1 MGSLRHG
8 KMEQAGA
15 RNGLK
20 QTRISSRAP
29 LTQTYGKTKMTAE
42 DLQAKLTAYDKS
54 RSEQMSNMSSEQLEN
69 IKLNDTNVVHTNFN
83 LNKLNVNPYDKSG
96 TATSKGLGLN
106 APVVPEE
113 SISESTYTVSNP
125 VDPTLNRSV
134 DQSPPVVD
142 VPIKDFR
149 VNPNNKKRKGG
160 GKSTVTDVQTFFKPG
175 QRANLNPVDS
185 AYDPDDEQQISLTE
199 FNQAVRDY
207 DKFDARRKEIE
218 GEK

>member
-29 LTQTYGKTKMTAE
+29 LKQTTYGKKKFSAQGVH
-42 DLQAKLTAYDKS
+42 DALSAYDKS
-54 RSEQMSNMSSEQLEN
+54 RSSQLANMSKEQLAN
-69 IKLNDTNVVHTNFN
+69 LVHNDTNVVHTDFN
-83 LNKLNVNPYDKSG
+83 LNKLNLNPFDDSG
-96 TATSKGLGLN
+96 TPTSKGLGLF

-113 SISESTYTVSNP
+113 SISKSTYTVSNE
-125 VDPTLNRSV
+125 VDPSLNRSV
-134 DQSPPVVD
+134 DESPAVVD
-142 VPIKDFR
+142 VPLMDFR
-149 VNPNNKKRKGG
+149 VNPNNKKRQGG
-160 GKSTVTDVQTFFKPG
+160 GRSTVTDVQTFSKPG
-175 QRANLNPVDS
+175 PNG
-185 AYDPDDEQQISLTE
+185 DDQQISLTE

-207 DKFDARRKEIE
+207 NEFDARRKEIE

>member
-20 QTRISSRAP
+20 QTRISSKAP
-29 LTQTYGKTKMTAE
+29 LTQTTYGKKEFTAE
-42 DLQAKLTAYDKS
+42 GIHSAISEYDKS
-54 RSEQMSNMSSEQLEN
+54 RSSQMSKMTPEQLEN

-83 LNKLNVNPYDKSG
+83 LNKVNLNPYDNSG
-96 TATSKGLGLN
+96 TPTSKGFGLN

-125 VDPTLNRSV
+125 IDSSLNRSV
-134 DQSPPVVD
+134 DQSPAVVD
-142 VPIKDFR
+142 VPVKDFR
-149 VNPNNKKRKGG
+149 VNENNKNRKGR
-160 GKSTVTDVQTFFKPG
+160 GKTTVTDVQTFYKPG
-175 QRANLNPVDS
+175 PNNS
-185 AYDPDDEQQISLTE
+185 NDEQQISLTE
-199 FNQAVRDY
+199 FNQAVKNY